1 MFLLI
6 NNFCKSII
14 LLSGLSI
21 GSISFIKVISIIL
34 KYEFSNLLHFLII
47 LPIVKSKT
55 ISQKLRIFI
64 INEFWRAAIKN
75 GWWNWLERKLF
86 NCKFI
91 LMVIVSLIEIINCL
105 RQIYLIIQ
113 NFFVN
118 IFILIIICNFVIWF
132 KLIL

>member
-86 NCKFI
+86 NWKFI